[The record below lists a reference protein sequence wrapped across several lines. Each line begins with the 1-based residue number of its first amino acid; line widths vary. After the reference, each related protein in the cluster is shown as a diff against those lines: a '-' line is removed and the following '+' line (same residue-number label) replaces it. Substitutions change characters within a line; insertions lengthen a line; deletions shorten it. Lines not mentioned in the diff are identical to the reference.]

1 MKLLLAFMLGVVALS
16 IWELK
21 GGPKWHP
28 TVVVAAC
35 ALVALA
41 FSLQRVL

>member
-21 GGPKWHP
+21 GGPRSRAP
-28 TVVVAAC
+28 VVLVTC
-35 ALVALA
+35 AVVALA
-41 FSLQRVL
+41 FSLERVL